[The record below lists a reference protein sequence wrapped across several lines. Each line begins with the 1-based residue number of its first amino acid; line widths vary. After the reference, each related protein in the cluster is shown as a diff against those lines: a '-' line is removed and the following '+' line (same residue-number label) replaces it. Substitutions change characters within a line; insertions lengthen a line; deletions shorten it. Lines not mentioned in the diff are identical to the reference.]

1 MIQSLC
7 VMIRQ
12 PKGVEASS
20 LGIRT
25 AWAVHTAGLEAHLVL
40 LDDGVFTGLDNP
52 GYNSSLMKDLLKE
65 DGRVSC
71 LAKSL
76 AERGL
81 RREDL
86 LEGIEVIEDDDV
98 AETIQE
104 AEGVLS
110 F

>member
-7 VMIRQ
+7 VMIRR
-12 PKGVEASS
+12 PKGEEAST

-25 AWAVHTAGLEAHLVL
+25 AWAVHTAGLEANLLL

-65 DGRVSC
+65 EGRVSC
-71 LAKSL
+71 QAKAL

-81 RREDL
+81 KQADL
-86 LEGIEVIEDDDV
+86 LEGIEVIEDDDI
-98 AETIQE
+98 AEIIQE
-104 AEGVLS
+104 AEGTLS